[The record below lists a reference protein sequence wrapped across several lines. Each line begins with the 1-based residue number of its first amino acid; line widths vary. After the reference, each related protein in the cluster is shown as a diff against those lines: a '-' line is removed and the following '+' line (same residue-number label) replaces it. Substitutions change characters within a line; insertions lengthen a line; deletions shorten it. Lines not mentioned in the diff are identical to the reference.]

1 MGYTMKSGRHADTL
15 DLAVAA
21 GNITATTTGPAIET
35 GDRGTLRL
43 ELNVLAASGTA
54 PSNVLS
60 VETSKDGVSGW
71 VSVGSFAAVTAAGVT
86 RKVFAG
92 IDRHFRIVETI
103 TGTTP
108 SFSRIV
114 SGEAC

>member
-1 MGYTMKSGRHADTL
+1 MKSGQFADTHEI
-15 DLAVAA
+15 AVVS
-21 GNITATTTGPAIET
+21 GNITATTTGPAIEL

-43 ELNVLAASGTA
+43 DLNVLAVSGTT
-54 PSNVLS
+54 PSLTVAI
-60 VETSKDGVSGW
+60 ETSKDGLTNW
-71 VSVGSFAAVTAAGVT
+71 QPVGNFTAATAAGVT
-86 RKVFAG
+86 RKIFSG
-92 IDRHFRIVETI
+92 IDRHVRVVETV